1 MTVLVTGSTGTV
13 GSEVVR
19 QLVVRGVPVRALT
32 RSPEKASFPAGVTP
46 VAGEL
51 SDPDAMRTALDGVTG
66 VFLLSAVAPD
76 ELTGTVNTLSLAREA
91 GVRNVVYLSVI
102 HADRFTDPPHFAAKA
117 AAERMIAE
125 FGLPA
130 TILRPGYYMQND
142 IVGTHRRALDE
153 GIYAPPVGN
162 QAVLATDTRD
172 LAEVAALSLLR
183 REHAREALPPE
194 TIDVVAPEVLTGT
207 AIAALWSEVLG
218 RSIAYAGDDL
228 DVYGQQVREVMPGW
242 MIYDMLR
249 MLRRFQTDGMR
260 AAPGTDERLRELL
273 GRPMRSYHDFAR
285 DTAVAW
291 TN

>member
-13 GSEVVR
+13 GSEVVG
-19 QLVVRGVPVRALT
+19 QLAAQGVPVRALT

-51 SDPDAMRTALDGVTG
+51 TDPDAMRAALAGVSG

-76 ELTGTVNTLSLAREA
+76 ELTGTVNTLTLAREA
-91 GVRNVVYLSVI
+91 GVRNIVYLSVI

-117 AAERMIAE
+117 AAERMIAD
-125 FGLPA
+125 FDLPA

-142 IVGTHRRALDE
+142 IVGTHRRALNE
-153 GIYAPPVGN
+153 GVYAPPVGN
-162 QAVLATDTRD
+162 RAVLATDIRD
-172 LAEVAALSLLR
+172 LAEVAVVSLLR
-183 REHAREALPPE
+183 REQAGEALPPE

-207 AIAALWSEVLG
+207 AIADLWSAVLD
-218 RSIAYAGDDL
+218 RPIAYAGDDL
-228 DVYGQQVREVMPGW
+228 EAYGQQMREVMPGW
-242 MIYDMLR
+242 MIFDMLR
-249 MLRRFQTDGMR
+249 MLRRFQTDGMH

-285 DTAVAW
+285 DAAAAW